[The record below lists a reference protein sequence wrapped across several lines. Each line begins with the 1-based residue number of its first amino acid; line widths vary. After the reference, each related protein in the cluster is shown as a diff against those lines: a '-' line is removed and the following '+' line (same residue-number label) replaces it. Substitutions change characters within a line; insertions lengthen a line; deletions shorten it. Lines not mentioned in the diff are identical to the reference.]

1 MKEVGIIISVIAP
14 ERFITSPDC
23 FLTVHDTK
31 DGYF

>member
-1 MKEVGIIISVIAP
+1 MKDVVMIILVVAP
-14 ERFITSPDC
+14 DRFITSPDC